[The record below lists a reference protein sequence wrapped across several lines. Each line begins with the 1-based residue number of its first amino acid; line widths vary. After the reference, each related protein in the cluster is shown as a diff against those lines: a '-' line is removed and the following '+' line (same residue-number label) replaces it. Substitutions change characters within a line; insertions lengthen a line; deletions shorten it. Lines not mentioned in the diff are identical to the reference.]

1 MTRGELGVPTSSGWE
16 RSHIRQRERVEAN
29 RGGGYVGDCGGGSC
43 DHEDNYKLQL
53 EDEPWTGSFA

>member
-1 MTRGELGVPTSSGWE
+1 M
-16 RSHIRQRERVEAN
+16 EAN

-53 EDEPWTGSFA
+53 EDEPWTGLICIGGAVKRRAFVNMFLEILIY